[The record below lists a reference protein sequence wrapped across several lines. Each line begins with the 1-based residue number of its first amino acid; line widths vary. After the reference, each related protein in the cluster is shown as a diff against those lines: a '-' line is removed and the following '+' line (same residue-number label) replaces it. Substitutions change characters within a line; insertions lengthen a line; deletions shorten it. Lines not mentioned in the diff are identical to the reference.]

1 MIRRRKF
8 NIENKGFKNLENML
22 INKTGANILDY
33 DFLLSEAI
41 ETCIWKIKDVF
52 GQIFNYD
59 MNVLE
64 SEDEA
69 EITEM
74 GPCKGKTK
82 RDNDWEVI
90 EVSTNGILT
99 GTEELFDCFEEIV
112 PNIERN
118 VIRPLTISDVELSTI
133 DSSVDLSSRALSAD
147 IVLYF
152 DAVDEDQLDR
162 DLTINICFSKPTSAK
177 PKEIP
182 FSIKIRISTNLHHYD
197 FYNS

>member
-8 NIENKGFKNLENML
+8 DVENKGFKNLENML

-82 RDNDWEVI
+82 RDNDWEVT

-99 GTEELFDCFEEIV
+99 GTEELFDCFGEIV

-118 VIRPLTISDVELSTI
+118 VIRPLTLSDVELSTI
-133 DSSVDLSSRALSAD
+133 DSSVDLTSRALTAD

-162 DLTINICFSKPTSAK
+162 DLTINMCLLKPTFAK

-182 FSIKIRISTNLHHYD
+182 FSIEIRISTDLHHYE
-197 FYNS
+197 F